1 MAFGTKVAYEPI
13 RELAFGDIGAAYV
26 GLSPTTDHTR
36 ILRFVSTL
44 NAEVY
49 ISIDGISNHIRLA
62 SNSFVLYDYST
73 NKIQND
79 GLFLAQGTILYV
91 KLVGAAATS
100 GSLWCEIVY
109 GAGGV

>member
-13 RELAFGDIGAAYV
+13 KELAFGDIGAAYV
-26 GLSPTTDHTR
+26 ELPPTTDHTR

-44 NAEVY
+44 NADVY

-79 GLFLAQGTILYV
+79 GLFLTQGTILYV
-91 KLVGAAATS
+91 KL
-100 GSLWCEIVY
+100 EIGRAHV
-109 GAGGV
+109 